1 MKQLRFE
8 STYPSS
14 LDASREAGEAL
25 TDFLNTHHI
34 DDITVTQ
41 VELCIVEM
49 VNNAYE
55 HAYQEQEGKPV
66 TVSCVLSPRVDGHSL
81 EIEIVD
87 SGESLTQQ
95 ELETA
100 LSKDFIEADPEDETT
115 WETSG
120 RGFTIVKTI
129 MDSVQVNTEGN
140 LNRFLMKKAL
150 VTG

>member
-1 MKQLRFE
+1 MKQLKFE

-14 LDASREAGEAL
+14 LDASREAGEQL
-25 TDFLNTHHI
+25 TNFLSTHQI

-66 TVSCVLSPRVDGHSL
+66 TVSCVISPLDEGHSL
-81 EIEIVD
+81 EIEILD
-87 SGESLTQQ
+87 SGQTLTPQ
-95 ELETA
+95 ELQEA

-115 WETSG
+115 WDTSG
-120 RGFTIVKTI
+120 RGFTIVKAI

-150 VTG
+150 ID